1 MEQLNGLKILV
12 VEDDPTVRLL
22 VRKSLENKG
31 GIISEA
37 ATAREAEGK
46 ALNNDLDIIIL
57 DLNLPDGTGYEV
69 CQHIREAHI
78 ATPVLVLSAEQ
89 ETNMKVKVLNVGADD
104 YITKPFSIE
113 ELQAR
118 IEAILRRSYAANNE
132 HNETELECGSLKVD
146 VLKRQMII
154 HGEPISL
161 TNSEFNLLA
170 YLIKNNNRIISQE
183 ELAKNVWGIDFN
195 TQTNYINVYISYLRK
210 KMRKHSDFEYIRTIR
225 KKGFKMVCDVEG
237 GS

>member
-22 VRKSLENKG
+22 VKKSLENKG
-31 GIISEA
+31 GVILEA
-37 ATAREAEGK
+37 ATAREAEQK
-46 ALNNDLDIIIL
+46 AMNKSLDIIIL
-57 DLNLPDGTGYEV
+57 DLNLPDGTGYDV
-69 CQHIREAHI
+69 CQHIREEHVT
-78 ATPVLVLSAEQ
+78 TPVLVLSAEQ

-118 IEAILRRSYAANNE
+118 IEAILRRSQINND
-132 HNETELECGSLKVD
+132 HNETDLECGNLHVD
-146 VLKRQMII
+146 VLKRQMVIN
-154 HGEPISL
+154 GEQIDL

-170 YLIKNNNRIISQE
+170 YLVNNKNRIIPQE
-183 ELAKNVWGIDFN
+183 ELAQNVWGIDFN

-210 KMRKHSDFEYIRTIR
+210 KMRKHTDFEYIRTIR
-225 KKGFKMVCDVEG
+225 KKGFKMVCDSE
-237 GS
+237 

>member
-1 MEQLNGLKILV
+1 MEKLNGLKILV

-37 ATAREAEGK
+37 STAREAEQK
-46 ALNNDLDIIIL
+46 AMNNSLDIIIL

-69 CQHIREAHI
+69 CQHIREEEVT
-78 ATPVLVLSAEQ
+78 TPVLVLSAEQ

-118 IEAILRRSYAANNE
+118 IEAILRRSNSNNE
-132 HNETELECGSLKVD
+132 HSQTDLECGSLKVD
-146 VLKRQMII
+146 VLKRRMII
-154 HGEPISL
+154 NGESVDL

-170 YLIKNNNRIISQE
+170 YLVKNKNRIIAQE

-225 KKGFKMVCDVEG
+225 KKGFKMVCDSED
-237 GS
+237 

>member
-22 VRKSLENKG
+22 VKKSLENKG
-31 GIISEA
+31 GVISEA
-37 ATAREAEGK
+37 ATAREAEEK
-46 ALNNDLDIIIL
+46 AMNKSLDIIIL
-57 DLNLPDGTGYEV
+57 DLNLPDGTGYDV
-69 CQHIREAHI
+69 CQHIREEHVT
-78 ATPVLVLSAEQ
+78 TPVLVLSAEQ

-118 IEAILRRSYAANNE
+118 IEAILRRSHINNE
-132 HNETELECGSLKVD
+132 HNETDLECGSLHVD
-146 VLKRQMII
+146 VLKRQMVIN
-154 HGEPISL
+154 GEQIDL

-170 YLIKNNNRIISQE
+170 YLVNNKNRIIPQE
-183 ELAKNVWGIDFN
+183 ELAQNVWGIDFN

-210 KMRKHSDFEYIRTIR
+210 KMRKHTDFEFIRTIR
-225 KKGFKMVCDVEG
+225 KKGFKMVCDSE
-237 GS
+237 